1 MKLYYAPASPF
12 ARKCRIVARELS
24 IALDEIQID
33 PWSDES
39 LRRINP
45 LQKIPVLVLDDGSV
59 LFDSGVIC
67 DYLNEYKNGHFFP
80 KESMFR
86 TGSGRWRTRV
96 LQTIGDG
103 ISDASVGLFRESKV
117 PEDLRNADRIS
128 RLTAAITASLDVLER
143 AAAKF
148 TDSPTIGE
156 VATGCALGHL
166 DFRHPHLEW
175 RATRPTLKS
184 WFEIFSAY
192 PSVLATVPANMT

>member
-1 MKLYYAPASPF
+1 MKLYINPASPF
-12 ARKCRIVARELS
+12 ARKCRIVARELA
-24 IALDEIQID
+24 IALEEIPID
-33 PWSDES
+33 PWTDES

-86 TGSGRWRTRV
+86 TGSGRWRARV

-103 ISDASVGLFRESKV
+103 ISDASVALFRETKV
-117 PEDLRNADRIS
+117 PEDKRNADRMT
-128 RLTAAITASLDVLER
+128 RLTAAIHASLDVLER
-143 AAAKF
+143 GAAKF
-148 TDSPTIGE
+148 PDNPTIGE
-156 VATGCALGHL
+156 VAVGCGLGHL

-175 RATRPTLKS
+175 RAERPTLRD
-184 WFEIFSAY
+184 WFVKFSEF
-192 PSVLATVPANMT
+192 PSVAATQPANLT

>member
-1 MKLYYAPASPF
+1 MKLYMNPASPF

-24 IALDEIQID
+24 IALEEIPID
-33 PWSDES
+33 PWTDES

-67 DYLNEYKNGHFFP
+67 DYLNDYKNGHFFP

-96 LQTIGDG
+96 LQAIGDG
-103 ISDASVGLFRESKV
+103 ISDASVAMFRETKV
-117 PEDLRNADRIS
+117 PEERRNADRVA
-128 RLTAAITASLDVLER
+128 RLTAAVMASLDVLER

-166 DFRHPHLEW
+166 DFRHPALEW
-175 RATRPTLKS
+175 RANRLTVS
-184 WFEIFSAY
+184 GWFEAFSQFE
-192 PSVLATVPANMT
+192 

>member
-1 MKLYYAPASPF
+1 MKLYINPASPF

-24 IALDEIQID
+24 IALEEIQID

-67 DYLNEYKNGHFFP
+67 DYLNDYKNGHFFP

-86 TGSGRWRTRV
+86 TGSGRWRARV

-103 ISDASVGLFRESKV
+103 ISDASVAMFRETKV
-117 PEDLRNADRIS
+117 PEDRRNTERTT
-128 RLTAAITASLDVLER
+128 RLTAAIVSSLDVLER
-143 AAAKF
+143 SAAKF

-156 VATGCALGHL
+156 VSAGCALGHL
-166 DFRHPHLEW
+166 DFRHSHIEW
-175 RATRPTLKS
+175 RATRPTLRD
-184 WFEIFSAY
+184 WFEAFSKFE
-192 PSVLATVPANMT
+192 SVAATFPVSMT